1 MMSKV
6 TIGDRGEVL
15 EAERKRV
22 VDELE
27 RLEMDRR
34 LVFER
39 QGSNSWVKGD
49 EHADKISES
58 ARYFNLEKLLRSQ
71 LVEIE
76 HALHKKEQGTYGL
89 CDDCGQPIDPNRL
102 EALPQANLCLN
113 CKASRTKSA
122 SGSVSRERLYA

>member
-1 MMSKV
+1 MTGFSAE
-6 TIGDRGEVL
+6 DRANVL
-15 EAERKRV
+15 EAAKKRL

-27 RLEMDRR
+27 RLERDKR
-34 LVFER
+34 LVAER
-39 QGSNSWVKGD
+39 QESNSWAKGA
-49 EHADKISES
+49 EYASEISELT
-58 ARYFNLEKLLRSQ
+58 RRFNLEKHLRSQ
-71 LVEIE
+71 LAEIE